1 MSRRTYAALRLQES
15 TDFVPDEAFVQRLW
29 FEGLARNPLKAT
41 DGRKFELIQP
51 GFWNHSAGPDFNHAA
66 VVTENQETLTG
77 PVEIHLT
84 PDAFQSHGHHKDPAY
99 NDLLLHVVWTRGMTG
114 TPPTNA
120 SGSSVPVIEL
130 SSQLSAPLTEA
141 KACFAA
147 LPSELEVGAR
157 IGRCQQ
163 ALSQLPD
170 PETLR
175 LVEEAGWY
183 RFHQRVARWRLKQ
196 KSSPTEKLLWQ
207 GLCEVFGYSKNREVM
222 TFLSRRLPI
231 TQLQRA
237 SDTEREALLFG
248 VGGWMNEPAS
258 PHLSKHVRT
267 LWDVWWK
274 HRHEYSELE
283 KRSWT
288 LSGTRPNNR
297 PERRLAA
304 LAGLSSRTRFALLVE
319 ALESA
324 DGAAAKDL
332 LLSASHP
339 EWNHRFTLTGKRSEK
354 SQRLIGADRA
364 DAFLFNVFWPIAY
377 DIVPE
382 KVEIALKAA
391 TTSAD
396 SLASR
401 RTKVRLFK
409 TTFVK
414 SLAGRMLAT
423 EGLLQIYQDFCLQ
436 DRSACG
442 QCEFPEWINQWK
454 P

>member
-1 MSRRTYAALRLQES
+1 MFRPNYAALRLQES
-15 TDFVPDEAFVQRLW
+15 ADFVPDEAFVQRIW
-29 FEGLARNPLKAT
+29 FESLARNPLKST
-41 DGRKFELIQP
+41 DGRKFELLQP
-51 GFWNHSAGPDFNHAA
+51 GFWNHSAGPDFTHAA
-66 VVTENQETLTG
+66 VRFENHETQSG
-77 PVEIHLT
+77 PVEIHLA
-84 PDAFQSHGHHKDPAY
+84 PNAFQSHGHHKDPAY

-114 TPPTNA
+114 RPPTSA
-120 SGSSVPVIEL
+120 RGAAVPVIEL
-130 SSQLSAPLTEA
+130 SSQLSAPLNQA

-147 LPSELEVGAR
+147 LPAELEVGAR
-157 IGRCQQ
+157 VGRCQQ
-163 ALSQLPD
+163 ALSRLPD
-170 PETLR
+170 PEILR

-183 RFHQRVARWRLKQ
+183 RFHQRVARWRLK
-196 KSSPTEKLLWQ
+196 KKTSTTEELLWQ
-207 GLCEVFGYSKNREVM
+207 GLCEVFGYSKNHEVM
-222 TFLSRRLPI
+222 TFLSRKLPI
-231 TQLQRA
+231 AQLKQVSA
-237 SDTEREALLFG
+237 TEREALLFG
-248 VGGWMNEPAS
+248 VGGWMSEPAS
-258 PHLSKHVRT
+258 PDLSAHIRT

-274 HRHEYSELE
+274 HRHEYSALE
-283 KRSWT
+283 KRYWT

-304 LAGLSSRTRFALLVE
+304 LAGLSSRAHFTLLLE

-324 DGAAAKDL
+324 NGEAAKDL
-332 LLSASHP
+332 LLATSHP
-339 EWNHRFTLTGKRSEK
+339 EWNHRFTLTGKRSAK
-354 SQRLIGADRA
+354 SQRLIGSDRA

-382 KVEIALKAA
+382 KVENALKAA

-442 QCEFPEWINQWK
+442 QCEFPEWIAQWK
-454 P
+454 T